1 MTQEEKA
8 KQYDE
13 VLEKAKSWY
22 VDAQIDFKKTLEALF
37 PTIKENEDE
46 RVRKAIISGMKAL
59 QEKGKYTE
67 FAHIPMDE
75 VFTWLEKQGKKKLD
89 DEVEPKFHK
98 GEWIVFNGLTLY
110 IKEVVNGYYRTISF
124 DGINNSYVWDIDN
137 IARLWTIQDARDGDV
152 LCCESGWTCIFK
164 TLNSDNISFSSYC
177 FMDNTGWFCETGS
190 ESHTLEK
197 AFIKAYNG
205 EIYPATKEQR
215 DLLFKKMEESGYEFD
230 FEKKE
235 LKEIEQKSYGQRKE
249 CLDCQFNYAGECEGS
264 CQMKRE
270 EQKPVWSEEDETYLD
285 LINTAV
291 KLYYTDDRGKENPWR
306 NELLRWLKSLKE
318 RVQPQYLTIT
328 NEELVQAKKEA
339 YNDALNKIEYHSD
352 TPTFNDGW
360 SAAIWYLKKR
370 TTQPQSTWK
379 PSEEQMSSLRSVVNS
394 LPHEQV
400 LFTLYNDLKKL
411 KGE

>member
-124 DGINNSYVWDIDN
+124 GGINNSYDWDIDN
-137 IARLWTIQDARDGDV
+137 IARLWTIHDAREGDV
-152 LCCESGWTCIFK
+152 LACCDNKPFIFK
-164 TLNSDNISFSSYC
+164 GFFGINFPNCLEAYC
-177 FMDNTGWFCETGS
+177 GI
-190 ESHTLEK
+190 TLENQ
-197 AFIKAYNG
+197 FRHCNG
-205 EIYPATKEQR
+205 KTFWTNQDVKPATKEQR
-215 DLLFKKMEESGYEFD
+215 DTLEKAMIDAGYAFD

-235 LKEIEQKSYGQRKE
+235 LKKLGQPEVTKTSDQEKYSIPSLKDFQEAFELKARQYDIELPNRGYDIYAMCKE
-249 CLDCQFNYAGECEGS
+249 LYSLLIKQNPT
-264 CQMKRE
+264 K
-270 EQKPVWSEEDETYLD
+270 WSDEDERNMQNIDSVLFYDRRLPEDTC
-285 LINTAV
+285 V
-291 KLYYTDDRGKENPWR
+291 KLR
-306 NELLRWLKSLKE
+306 NFLKTIKE
-318 RVQPQYLTIT
+318 RI
-328 NEELVQAKKEA
+328 
-339 YNDALNKIEYHSD
+339 
-352 TPTFNDGW
+352 G
-360 SAAIWYLKKR
+360 
-370 TTQPQSTWK
+370 WK
-379 PSEEQMSSLRSVVNS
+379 PSEEQISSLRDVIYS
-394 LPHEQV
+394 LPHQPV